1 MKTLKK
7 GIGVLL
13 LCLCAMSYPT
23 LFATIQTL
31 AVEDDTSIS
40 NPNSENNLK
49 STVLDTID
57 QMDSTL
63 KTIILSS
70 IGKPVNEQLTKTDL
84 EQLTSLYLS
93 GAAAKQITSFSGLEY
108 AVNLE
113 NLNMVTTTR
122 VTDFSPLE
130 KLTKLSYV
138 RLQGENVTTENFP
151 DLRNNLSINLISLT
165 GAAVDDQIF
174 DKLTPLKSLEKLF
187 IEYNENITTITP
199 LKVLT
204 NLKTLYIQFDGV
216 ADFTVLNDFPSLTI
230 LGAHGQS
237 IGGKLSPSTIDRTE
251 LSYRPNAQTLF
262 IPFTIM
268 PNRLTNF
275 DGYLPPFTT
284 STATN
289 NMILTLNNVQITPDR
304 IQVTED
310 GLFISNVS
318 QEAFDQLSNLTFNAR
333 MNNPAGSYIQPAGYS
348 FYSISNG
355 IYSHTFSII
364 DAPKP
369 GAPVSVYY
377 LDENGSEIAPQ
388 EVLTG
393 TIGEHY
399 LATEKKISGWRLL
412 HAPNNQSGTFTDQ
425 TDQIIFT
432 YTKKAGAPVVIEYLD
447 THGQKL
453 LASETLEGNLN
464 EPYETSAKSIN
475 HWMLKEIPTNSKGTF
490 KEQQQTVTYS
500 YEEER
505 TENLLDSDTL
515 LGQSVHIPTSIHY
528 PTLFTSEFMPLL
540 EATTSNNPL
549 STPLKLPDTF
559 RENEGAVVI
568 EPGSV
573 IKQKNKKKA
582 GTVTVKYVD
591 ENGREIASSTTLHGQ
606 VGDSFSVTAKTT
618 Q

>member
-7 GIGVLL
+7 GMGTLL
-13 LCLCAMSYPT
+13 LCLSALTYTT
-23 LFATIQTL
+23 LFATSQTL
-31 AVEDDTSIS
+31 AVKEDDLTSSLHSDGNIQRTAL
-40 NPNSENNLK
+40 E
-49 STVLDTID
+49 TID
-57 QMDSTL
+57 QMDSSL
-63 KTIILSS
+63 KTFILSS
-70 IGKPVNEQLTKTDL
+70 IGKTANEQLTKTDL
-84 EQLTSLYLS
+84 EQLTSLYLA
-93 GAAAKQITSFSGLEY
+93 GEPAEQITSFSGLEY

-113 NLNMVTTTR
+113 NLNMMTTTR

-138 RLQGENVTTENFP
+138 RLQGDNVTNENFP

-165 GAAVDDQIF
+165 GAGVDDQIF

-199 LKVLT
+199 LNVLT

-230 LGAHGQS
+230 LGAHGQN

-251 LSYRPNAQTLF
+251 LSYRPNVQTLF

-275 DGYLPPFTT
+275 DGYLPSFTT

-318 QEAFDQLSNLTFNAR
+318 QEAFEQLSNLTFNAR

-453 LASETLEGNLN
+453 LASEILEGNLN
-464 EPYETSAKSIN
+464 ETYETSAKSIDN
-475 HWMLKEIPTNSKGTF
+475 WLLKEIPTNSKGTF
-490 KEQQQTVTYS
+490 REQQQTVTYC

-505 TENLLDSDTL
+505 TKNLLNSDTL
-515 LGQSVHIPTSIHY
+515 SGESIHTPAPSPY
-528 PTLFTSEFMPLL
+528 LTLFTSEFMSSL

-549 STPLKLPDTF
+549 FTTLELPDTF
-559 RENEGAVVI
+559 RENQGAVVI
-568 EPGSV
+568 EPSSLK
-573 IKQKNKKKA
+573 KQKSKKKA

-591 ENGREIASSTTLHGQ
+591 ENGCEIASSTTLHGKI
-606 VGDSFSVTAKTT
+606 GDSFSVTAKIAH
-618 Q
+618 